1 MQNALTLNPPIS
13 IKGLSLKL
21 SLRVFWILSSVL
33 IASLLSF
40 YIFQVNTVIKYS
52 YLIKNYDK
60 SLSTLSQENN
70 SLKINFSQSNSLDDL
85 EDQILNLNFEKVG
98 EMKYIQIL
106 GSEVA
111 TK

>member
-1 MQNALTLNPPIS
+1 MNNALILNPPIS

-21 SLRVFWILSSVL
+21 NLRVFWILSSVL
-33 IASLLSF
+33 LASLLAF
-40 YIFQVNTVIKYS
+40 YIFQVNTVIKNS

-70 SLKINFSQSNSLDDL
+70 NLKINFSQSNSLDNL
-85 EDQILNLNFEKVG
+85 EEQILNLNFEKVG